1 MLLAKKG
8 LSTGNCNQLGKRK
21 TLETLMFRFDTSCT
35 YYHLHTEERG
45 EKVTHREKFTMG
57 NRRLV
62 PYHQRP
68 HWFYIVGRNTLEQ
81 SCPIKTENKI
91 SCGFIHCWTKKCETW
106 HLEEMKVFG
115 IFGNALFWK
124 AQKQPIW
131 INNCLESRELS
142 QVGKEKSPTLMPWLP
157 AGRCCAFC
165 IKA

>member
-1 MLLAKKG
+1 MW
-8 LSTGNCNQLGKRK
+8 
-21 TLETLMFRFDTSCT
+21 
-35 YYHLHTEERG
+35 
-45 EKVTHREKFTMG
+45 
-57 NRRLV
+57 NRSLV

-68 HWFYIVGRNTLEQ
+68 HWFHIVRRNTLEQ

-106 HLEEMKVFG
+106 HLEEIKVFG

-142 QVGKEKSPTLMPWLP
+142 QEGKEKSSMPTPRLP
-157 AGRCCAFC
+157 AGNCCAC
-165 IKA
+165 CSKAPRSFSADTEEYHHLLSESFESEAIFLYILFAYYILKHLHVLQNRDDT